1 MNCAFL
7 KAARVPLAA
16 AFAFTAL
23 PALAADLYGSGFG
36 SKDGNVYEMPPVWSG
51 FYLGL
56 NGGYAWEATASAL
69 SATAAANGGAPG
81 TASGNYWT
89 DGGFGGVQFGYNL
102 QRDRLVFGIETD
114 IQAAGI
120 GGKTALGAVSADQ
133 SVDTSAVAKS
143 NLDWFGTL
151 RGRAGYAFGS
161 TLVYATGG
169 FAYGGVRDSLALSAT
184 SIHGTAA
191 GQVSKDI
198 TAAGYTVGAGVE
210 TAMSP
215 SWSVK
220 AEYQYIDLGTSSLST
235 STGIPD
241 STDTGGASASFD
253 HSYHTM
259 RVGVNYKFSQ
269 TYEPL
274 K

>member
-36 SKDGNVYEMPPVWSG
+36 SKDGNVYDMPPVWSG

-69 SATAAANGGAPG
+69 QATAQNGVSTPGA
-81 TASGNYWT
+81 ASGNYWT

-114 IQAAGI
+114 IQAAGV
-120 GGKTALGAVSADQ
+120 GGKMALGAVSSDQ

-143 NLDWFGTL
+143 SLDWFGTL

-161 TLVYATGG
+161 TLVYATAGL
-169 FAYGGVRDSLALSAT
+169 AYGGGKDSLTQSSHNALNTVGAT
-184 SIHGTAA
+184 A
-191 GQVSKDI
+191 SKDF

-210 TAMSP
+210 TAISP

-235 STGIPD
+235 SRDIPN

-259 RVGVNYKFSQ
+259 RVGVNYKFNQ